1 MASPWSIENGGIWS
15 DKYKKWVGPGDSE
28 VDTECGTQ
36 AAANMATC
44 NGCDKFVSSTQRCG
58 ECNCLMNTGNI
69 GWTLFIKATSPLFYE
84 TADASLACTKCPL
97 DKW

>member
-36 AAANMATC
+36 AAANLATC
-44 NGCDKFVSSTQRCG
+44 NGCDKFVSSSNRCG
-58 ECNCLMNTGNI
+58 ECNCMMTTNSI
-69 GWTLFIKATSPLFYE
+69 AWTLFVKETSPLYYA
-84 TADASLACTKCPL
+84 TTDGASDSVKCPL

>member
-36 AAANMATC
+36 AAANLATC
-44 NGCDKFVSSTQRCG
+44 NGCDKFLASGRC
-58 ECNCLMNTGNI
+58 EESNCLMTADNI
-69 GWTLFIKATSPLFYE
+69 AWTLFVKETSPLYYA
-84 TADASLACTKCPL
+84 TADASSTCAKCPL